1 MYEEIVMSG
10 RLAGK
15 RVLLTGGVANIG
27 LAIVEQFVA
36 EGAKVCVIDIDATRG
51 SDLEK
56 RFLGS
61 VKFIRADLSLEGE
74 IKDAIAKS
82 VEWMSGL
89 DTLCLNAGVQ
99 LSGKLEDFST
109 SDWDKVF
116 AINVRANFIFAR
128 ESAKHLRRSSKP
140 SIVMMSSLA
149 GKRGAP
155 GLLAYSSSKAAVI
168 GLTTTL
174 ALELARDGIRVNAV
188 CPGWIDTPFNQ
199 PVIDFLGGKEK
210 QESLVPL
217 VIPLGRQA
225 EAKEVAPLFVFLAS
239 DEASY
244 VTAQAINVDGG
255 IYN

>member
-1 MYEEIVMSG
+1 MSG
-10 RLAGK
+10 RLSGK

-27 LAIVEQFVA
+27 LAILEAFVA
-36 EGAKVCVIDIDATRG
+36 EGATVSVVDIDSTRG
-51 SDLEK
+51 AEVEK
-56 RFLGS
+56 RFGER
-61 VKFIRADLSLEGE
+61 VRFIEADISKEDE
-74 IKDAIAKS
+74 IKAAISRS
-82 VEWMSGL
+82 VDWMGGL
-89 DTLCLNAGVQ
+89 DTLCLNAGIQ
-99 LSGKLEDFST
+99 LSGKLEEFTT
-109 SDWDKVF
+109 SNWDKVF
-116 AINVRANFIFAR
+116 AINVRANFIFVR
-128 ESAKHLRRSSKP
+128 ESVKHLRAAKKA

-155 GLLAYSSSKAAVI
+155 GLLSYSSSKAAVI

-199 PVIDFLGGKEK
+199 PAIEYLGGRDK
-210 QESLVPL
+210 QESLVPIL
-217 VIPLGRQA
+217 IPLGRQA
-225 EAKEVAPLFVFLAS
+225 SPEEVAPLFVYLAS

>member
-1 MYEEIVMSG
+1 MAG
-10 RLAGK
+10 RLSGK

-27 LAIVEQFVA
+27 LAILESLVA
-36 EGAKVCVIDIDATRG
+36 EGAVVSVVDIDASKG
-51 SDLEK
+51 AAVEK
-56 RFLGS
+56 RFGERVRFL
-61 VKFIRADLSLEGE
+61 KADVSHEEE
-74 IKDAIAKS
+74 IKS
-82 VEWMSGL
+82 VVAQSAAWMKGI
-89 DTLCLNAGVQ
+89 DTLCLNAGIQ
-99 LSGKLEDFST
+99 LSGKLDDFST

-116 AINVRANFIFAR
+116 AINVRANFILAR
-128 ESAKHLRRSSKP
+128 EAVTHLRKAGRS

-155 GLLAYSSSKAAVI
+155 GLLAYSASKAAII

-199 PVIDFLGGKEK
+199 PVIDYLGGRDK
-210 QESLVPL
+210 QESLVPI

-225 EAKEVAPLFVFLAS
+225 APEEVAPLFVYLAS

>member
-1 MYEEIVMSG
+1 MSG
-10 RLAGK
+10 RLSGK

-27 LAIVEQFVA
+27 LAIVEAFVA
-36 EGAKVCVIDIDATRG
+36 EGAIVSVVDIDATKG
-51 SDLEK
+51 SEVEK
-56 RFLGS
+56 RFGER
-61 VKFIRADLSLEGE
+61 VRFFKADISQEEE
-74 IKDAIAKS
+74 IKAVIAQS
-82 VEWMSGL
+82 VGWMKGM
-89 DTLCLNAGVQ
+89 DTLCLNAGIQ
-99 LSGKLEDFST
+99 LSGKVEDFST
-109 SDWDKVF
+109 SNWDKVF
-116 AINVRANFIFAR
+116 TINVRANFIFAR
-128 ESAKHLRRSSKP
+128 ESVKHLRESGKS

-155 GLLAYSSSKAAVI
+155 GLLAYSASKAAVI

-199 PVIDFLGGKEK
+199 PAIDYIGGRDK
-210 QESLVPL
+210 QEALVPT

-225 EAKEVAPLFVFLAS
+225 TPEEVAPLFVYLAS

-244 VTAQAINVDGG
+244 VTAQSINVDGG

>member
-1 MYEEIVMSG
+1 MSG
-10 RLAGK
+10 RLSGK

-27 LAIVEQFVA
+27 LAILNAFVA
-36 EGAKVCVIDIDATRG
+36 EGATVSVVDIDSTRG
-51 SDLEK
+51 ADVEK
-56 RFLGS
+56 RFGERVRFIKADISKEDEIEAAISRS
-61 VKFIRADLSLEGE
+61 VD
-74 IKDAIAKS
+74 
-82 VEWMSGL
+82 WMGGL
-89 DTLCLNAGVQ
+89 DTLCLNAGIQ
-99 LSGKLEDFST
+99 LSGKLEEFTT
-109 SDWDKVF
+109 SNWDKVF

-128 ESAKHLRRSSKP
+128 ESVKHLRAAKKA

-155 GLLAYSSSKAAVI
+155 GLLSYSSSKAAVI

-199 PVIDFLGGKEK
+199 PAIEYLGGRDK
-210 QESLVPL
+210 QESLVPIL
-217 VIPLGRQA
+217 IPLGRQA
-225 EAKEVAPLFVFLAS
+225 SPEEVAPLFVYLAS

>member
-1 MYEEIVMSG
+1 MSG
-10 RLAGK
+10 RLSGK

-27 LAIVEQFVA
+27 LAILEAFVA
-36 EGAKVCVIDIDATRG
+36 EGATVSVVDIDSTRG
-51 SDLEK
+51 ADVEK
-56 RFLGS
+56 RFGER
-61 VKFIRADLSLEGE
+61 VRFIKADLSKEDE
-74 IKDAIAKS
+74 IKAAISRS
-82 VEWMSGL
+82 VDWMGGL
-89 DTLCLNAGVQ
+89 DTLCLNAGIQ
-99 LSGKLEDFST
+99 LSGKLEEFTT
-109 SDWDKVF
+109 SNWDKVF

-128 ESAKHLRRSSKP
+128 ESVKHLRAAKKA

-155 GLLAYSSSKAAVI
+155 GLLSYSSSKAAVI

-199 PVIDFLGGKEK
+199 PAIEYLGGRDK
-210 QESLVPL
+210 QESLVPIL
-217 VIPLGRQA
+217 IPLGRQA
-225 EAKEVAPLFVFLAS
+225 SPEEVAPLFVYLAS

>member
-1 MYEEIVMSG
+1 MSG
-10 RLAGK
+10 RLSGK

-27 LAIVEQFVA
+27 LAILEAFVA
-36 EGAKVCVIDIDATRG
+36 EGATVSVVDIDSTRG
-51 SDLEK
+51 ADVEK
-56 RFLGS
+56 RFGER
-61 VKFIRADLSLEGE
+61 VRFIKADLSKEDE
-74 IKDAIAKS
+74 IKAAISRS
-82 VEWMSGL
+82 VDWMGGL
-89 DTLCLNAGVQ
+89 DTLCLNAGIQ
-99 LSGKLEDFST
+99 LSGKLEEFTT
-109 SDWDKVF
+109 SNWDKVF

-128 ESAKHLRRSSKP
+128 ESVKHLRAAKKA

-155 GLLAYSSSKAAVI
+155 GLLSYSSSKAAVI

-199 PVIDFLGGKEK
+199 PAIEYLGGRDK
-210 QESLVPL
+210 QESLVPIL
-217 VIPLGRQA
+217 IPLGRQA
-225 EAKEVAPLFVFLAS
+225 SPEEVAPLFVYLAS

-244 VTAQAINVDGG
+244 VTAQSINVDGG

>member
-1 MYEEIVMSG
+1 MSG
-10 RLAGK
+10 RLSGK

-27 LAIVEQFVA
+27 LAILEAFVA
-36 EGAKVCVIDIDATRG
+36 EGATVSVVDIDSTRG
-51 SDLEK
+51 AEVEK
-56 RFLGS
+56 RFGERVRFIKADISKEDEIEAAISRS
-61 VKFIRADLSLEGE
+61 VD
-74 IKDAIAKS
+74 
-82 VEWMSGL
+82 WMGGL
-89 DTLCLNAGVQ
+89 DTLCLNAGIQ
-99 LSGKLEDFST
+99 LSGKFEEFTT
-109 SDWDKVF
+109 SNWDKVF

-128 ESAKHLRRSSKP
+128 ESVKHLRAAKKA

-155 GLLAYSSSKAAVI
+155 GLLSYSSSKAAVI

-199 PVIDFLGGKEK
+199 PAIEYLGGRDK
-210 QESLVPL
+210 QESLVPIL
-217 VIPLGRQA
+217 IPLGRQA
-225 EAKEVAPLFVFLAS
+225 SPEEVAPLFVYLAS
-239 DEASY
+239 DESSY

>member
-1 MYEEIVMSG
+1 MSQ
-10 RLAGK
+10 RLSGK

-27 LAIVEQFVA
+27 LAILEAFVA
-36 EGAKVCVIDIDATRG
+36 EDATVSVVDIDAVKG
-51 SDLEK
+51 SEVEK
-56 RFLGS
+56 RFGGR
-61 VKFIRADLSLEGE
+61 VRFFKADISQEEE
-74 IKDAIAKS
+74 IKAAIDQSIA
-82 VEWMSGL
+82 WMKGM
-89 DTLCLNAGVQ
+89 DTLCLNAGIQ
-99 LSGKLEDFST
+99 LSGKVEDFST

-116 AINVRANFIFAR
+116 TINVRANFILVR
-128 ESAKHLRRSSKP
+128 ESVKHLRDAGRS

-149 GKRGAP
+149 GKRGAA
-155 GLLAYSSSKAAVI
+155 GLVGYSSSKAAII

-174 ALELARDGIRVNAV
+174 AIELARDGIRVNAV

-199 PVIDFLGGKEK
+199 PVIDFIGGREK
-210 QESLVPL
+210 QEELVPI

-225 EAKEVAPLFVFLAS
+225 TPHEVAPLFVYLAS

>member
-1 MYEEIVMSG
+1 MSG
-10 RLAGK
+10 RLSGK

-27 LAIVEQFVA
+27 LAILEVFVA
-36 EGAKVCVIDIDATRG
+36 EGATVSVVDIDAAKG
-51 SDLEK
+51 GEVEK
-56 RFLGS
+56 RFQDRVRFFKADIS
-61 VKFIRADLSLEGE
+61 QEDEIRA
-74 IKDAIAKS
+74 AIAQS
-82 VEWMSGL
+82 VAWMKGM

-99 LSGKLEDFST
+99 LSGKMEDFST
-109 SDWDKVF
+109 SNWDKVF
-116 AINVRANFIFAR
+116 TINVRANFIFAR
-128 ESAKHLRRSSKP
+128 ESVKHLRDAGNS

-199 PVIDFLGGKEK
+199 PAIDYLGGRDK
-210 QESLVPL
+210 QEALVPA

-225 EAKEVAPLFVFLAS
+225 TPQEVAPLFVYLAS

>member
-1 MYEEIVMSG
+1 MSG
-10 RLAGK
+10 RLLGK
-15 RVLLTGGVANIG
+15 RILLTGGVANIG
-27 LAIVEQFVA
+27 LATLEAFVE
-36 EGAKVCVIDIDATRG
+36 EGATVSVVDIDAIRG
-51 SDLEK
+51 AQVEK
-56 RFLGS
+56 RFGER
-61 VKFIRADLSLEGE
+61 VRFFKADLSKEDE
-74 IKDAIAKS
+74 IQSVIAQAA
-82 VEWMSGL
+82 EWMKGL
-89 DTLCLNAGVQ
+89 DTLCLNAGIQ
-99 LSGKLEDFST
+99 LAGKLEDFST

-128 ESAKHLRRSSKP
+128 EGVKHLRDAGNA

-155 GLLAYSSSKAAVI
+155 GLLSYSASKAAVI
-168 GLTTTL
+168 GLSTTL
-174 ALELARDGIRVNAV
+174 ALELAGDGIRVNAV

-199 PVIDFLGGKEK
+199 PVIDYLGGRDK
-210 QESLVPL
+210 QASLVPI

-225 EAKEVAPLFVFLAS
+225 TPQEVAPLFVYLAS

>member
-1 MYEEIVMSG
+1 MSG
-10 RLAGK
+10 RLSGK

-27 LAIVEQFVA
+27 LAILEAFVA
-36 EGAKVCVIDIDATRG
+36 EGATVSVVDIDAAKG
-51 SDLEK
+51 AEVEN
-56 RFLGS
+56 RFRERLRFFKAYIS
-61 VKFIRADLSLEGE
+61 QEDE
-74 IKDAIAKS
+74 IKEAIAQS
-82 VEWMSGL
+82 VAWMKGL

-99 LSGKLEDFST
+99 LSGKVEDFST
-109 SDWDKVF
+109 SNWDKVF
-116 AINVRANFIFAR
+116 TINVRANFIFAR
-128 ESAKHLRRSSKP
+128 ESVKHLRAAAKS

-155 GLLAYSSSKAAVI
+155 GLLAYSASKAAVI

-199 PVIDFLGGKEK
+199 PAIDYIGGRDK
-210 QESLVPL
+210 QEALVPT

-225 EAKEVAPLFVFLAS
+225 TPQEVAPLFVYLAS

-244 VTAQAINVDGG
+244 VTAQSINVDGG

>member
-1 MYEEIVMSG
+1 MAG
-10 RLAGK
+10 RLSGK

-27 LAIVEQFVA
+27 LAILESLVA
-36 EGAKVCVIDIDATRG
+36 EGATISVVDIDESKGAAI
-51 SDLEK
+51 EK
-56 RFLGS
+56 RFGERVRFL
-61 VKFIRADLSLEGE
+61 RADISQEGE
-74 IKDAIAKS
+74 IKS
-82 VEWMSGL
+82 VVAQSAAWMKGM
-89 DTLCLNAGVQ
+89 DTLCLNAGIQ

-109 SDWDKVF
+109 GDWDKVF
-116 AINVRANFIFAR
+116 AINVRANFILAR
-128 ESAKHLRRSSKP
+128 EAAPHLREAGKS

-155 GLLAYSSSKAAVI
+155 GLLAYSASKAAVI

-199 PVIDFLGGKEK
+199 PVIDYLGGRDK
-210 QESLVPL
+210 QESLVPI

-225 EAKEVAPLFVFLAS
+225 APEEVAPLFVYLAS

-255 IYN
+255 VYN

>member
-1 MYEEIVMSG
+1 MSG
-10 RLAGK
+10 RLSGK

-27 LAIVEQFVA
+27 LAILEAFVA
-36 EGAKVCVIDIDATRG
+36 EGATVSVVDIDATRG
-51 SDLEK
+51 ADVEK
-56 RFLGS
+56 RFGER
-61 VKFIRADLSLEGE
+61 VRFIKADLSKEDE
-74 IKDAIAKS
+74 IKVAISRS
-82 VEWMSGL
+82 VDWMGGL
-89 DTLCLNAGVQ
+89 DTLCLNAGIQ
-99 LSGKLEDFST
+99 LSGKLEEFTT
-109 SDWDKVF
+109 SNWDKVF

-128 ESAKHLRRSSKP
+128 ESVKHLRAAKKA

-155 GLLAYSSSKAAVI
+155 GLLSYSSSKAAVI

-199 PVIDFLGGKEK
+199 PAIEYLGGKDK
-210 QESLVPL
+210 QESLVPIL
-217 VIPLGRQA
+217 IPLGRQA
-225 EAKEVAPLFVFLAS
+225 SPEEVAPLFVYLAS

-244 VTAQAINVDGG
+244 VTAQSINVDGG